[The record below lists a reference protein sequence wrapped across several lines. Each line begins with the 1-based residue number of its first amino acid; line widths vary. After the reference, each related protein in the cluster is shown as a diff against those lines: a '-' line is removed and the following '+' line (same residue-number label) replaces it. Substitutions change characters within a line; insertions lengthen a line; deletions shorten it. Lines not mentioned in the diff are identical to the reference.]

1 MSHNLRIFL
10 SDVTKSNFLLFAD
23 PFHKQLYQIDF
34 TDSDP
39 SPEGIHLPDSINYP
53 EYFDIDVEAKV
64 LYYAN
69 KLDKVITSL
78 DMQDWRDRSIKQFN
92 YGKSLMMIGSA
103 FLKKNFLEDISPFC
117 GATDTPVLDFWWR
130 LLWVPNSNLAGKY
143 FCLKRVANVIG
154 IMERVHI
161 FSDFKWLVTS
171 QRNNHFVFLTS

>member
-1 MSHNLRIFL
+1 MFHKQLIITHRLKYKIDKYVNVVNVVLFTKTSRECIIIWVFFL
-10 SDVTKSNFLLFAD
+10 SDVTKSNFLIFAD

-78 DMQDWRDRSIKQFN
+78 GMQDWRDRSIKQFN
-92 YGKSLMMIGSA
+92 YGKSLLMHRFN
-103 FLKKNFLEDISPFC
+103 FLKNIFWR
-117 GATDTPVLDFWWR
+117 TYVLFVAPLIPLFWTSGDVSSGFQP
-130 LLWVPNSNLAGKY
+130 LL
-143 FCLKRVANVIG
+143 
-154 IMERVHI
+154 
-161 FSDFKWLVTS
+161 
-171 QRNNHFVFLTS
+171 

>member
-1 MSHNLRIFL
+1 MRVFL
-10 SDVTKSNFLLFAD
+10 SDVTQGNFLLFAD

-39 SPEGIHLPDSINYP
+39 TPEGMHLPDSINYP

-92 YGKSLMMIGSA
+92 YGKSLLMA
-103 FLKKNFLEDISPFC
+103 
-117 GATDTPVLDFWWR
+117 
-130 LLWVPNSNLAGKY
+130 
-143 FCLKRVANVIG
+143 
-154 IMERVHI
+154 
-161 FSDFKWLVTS
+161 
-171 QRNNHFVFLTS
+171 